1 MITTTKIICATCGKE
16 ATKRAT
22 EIARQKKKGK
32 KLFYCDLSCAGK
44 VHHSHL
50 KPYQDKIKEYSGKGN
65 LAKKLDIYSPFRY
78 HLNNA
83 KRHSNKHKDSTI
95 NIDLEYLKIL
105 WDNQKGKCAVTG
117 LDLQV
122 KRIHTKNNRTD
133 KNPYQASLD
142 RIDNNKGYVKGNV
155 RFVCLMFNYARNTF
169 SDNEVLEFCQKI
181 ASNIK

>member
-16 ATKRAT
+16 VIKRAT

-122 KRIHTKNNRTD
+122 KHVHTKNNRTD

-142 RIDNNKGYVKGNV
+142 RIDNNKGYIKGNV

-169 SDNEVLEFCQKI
+169 SDHEVLEFCQKVT
-181 ASNIK
+181 SNV